1 VSTVLLL
8 YIPVLHRGYL
18 ELLRQQS
25 AQVDE
30 LCIIGSDIIQDF
42 PLIQR
47 EIRAIAPEDM
57 HAIIDGLQL
66 FKSVRV
72 INKTELNNLRPVK
85 VLLANETI
93 SRELAKQY
101 FSNITVEYLPVFL
114 RWDEQT
120 VPSQKPVQYDA
131 VISEA
136 DFDNQIMELA
146 KDASQQSPDWFRQVG
161 AVLVKN
167 GQIIATHHNLR
178 LPSLQAAY
186 AEGDPRNYVPLG
198 TSTHLHNGLHAEQ
211 YVIAEAA
218 QKGISLENASLYVTT
233 FPCPDCSA
241 IIAHSGIKKLFFT
254 SGYAML
260 DGQTT
265 LKQHGVE
272 LILVQLQS
280 EDKKTA
286 PFENEAVRTD

>member
-1 VSTVLLL
+1 MIVATGRS
-8 YIPVLHRGYL
+8 
-18 ELLRQQS
+18 
-25 AQVDE
+25 
-30 LCIIGSDIIQDF
+30 
-42 PLIQR
+42 
-47 EIRAIAPEDM
+47 
-57 HAIIDGLQL
+57 
-66 FKSVRV
+66 
-72 INKTELNNLRPVK
+72 
-85 VLLANETI
+85 
-93 SRELAKQY
+93 
-101 FSNITVEYLPVFL
+101 
-114 RWDEQT
+114 
-120 VPSQKPVQYDA
+120 
-131 VISEA
+131 

-178 LPSLQAAY
+178 LPSPQAAY

>member
-1 VSTVLLL
+1 MPTILLL

-25 AQVDE
+25 ALVDE

-42 PLIQR
+42 PLVQR
-47 EIRAIAPEDM
+47 EIRAISPEDM
-57 HAIIDGLQL
+57 RDIIEGLRL

-72 INKTELNNLRPVK
+72 VNKSELNDLHPAR

-101 FSNITVEYLPVFL
+101 FPNIPVEYLPVFL

-120 VPSQKPVQYDA
+120 VPSQKPVEYDA
-131 VISEA
+131 TISQN
-136 DFDNQIMELA
+136 DFDEKIMRLA
-146 KDASQQSPDWFRQVG
+146 KNEAKHSPDWFRQVG
-161 AVLVKN
+161 AVLVKD
-167 GQIIATHHNLR
+167 GQIIFTRHNLR
-178 LPSLQAAY
+178 LPSPQAAY
-186 AEGDPRNYVPLG
+186 AEGDPRNYVELG
-198 TSTHLHNGLHAEQ
+198 TSSHLHNGLHAEQ
-211 YVIAEAA
+211 YIIAEAA
-218 QKGISLENASLYVTT
+218 RQGISLEGASLYVTT

-241 IIAHSGIKKLFFT
+241 LIAHSGIKKCFFA

-265 LKQHGVE
+265 LKQHGVA
-272 LILVQLQS
+272 LILVQPM
-280 EDKKTA
+280 DKKTA
-286 PFENEAVRTD
+286 SSIDKAVG